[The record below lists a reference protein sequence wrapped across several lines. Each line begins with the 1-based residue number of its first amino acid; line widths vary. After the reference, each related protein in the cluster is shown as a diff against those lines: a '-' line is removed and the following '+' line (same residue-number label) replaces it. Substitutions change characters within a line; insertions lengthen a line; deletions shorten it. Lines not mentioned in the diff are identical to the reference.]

1 MYIYIYIIN
10 TDNEFDVR
18 NDWVKIYEG
27 DNDVLVNEAFCGTNY
42 PAQIIANSTRMVV
55 AFHSDDYGTDKGF
68 RIKIETGSMN
78 KKVNVIIWSFNYQ

>member
-1 MYIYIYIIN
+1 MLN

-18 NDWVKIYEG
+18 NDWVKMYEE

-55 AFHSDDYGTDKGF
+55 AFHSDDYGTEKGF

-78 KKVNVIIWSFNYQ
+78 KK